1 MDTDQGGGQ
10 LDRVTA
16 DGPQGR
22 GYRDDE
28 SRRQQGQGDSDGE
41 CHSEPEDA
49 TAEGHLYRHDLSN
62 CETIDGR
69 GTAGRQQGQGD
80 SDGECHSEPE
90 DATAEGHLYRHYL
103 SNWEPIDGSGTAGRQ
118 QGQGDSDDQSL
129 LVPAINDGET
139 ADRPWRHWVEGDQA
153 WLDDPQFGFAATHLV
168 VVADSDHAGSGVP
181 IRWNGS
187 PSMAPFHVD
196 QQYLQHLDDIP
207 PRSTANSPN
216 RIARVRTGGV
226 STMENRTFSL

>member
-49 TAEGHLYRHDLSN
+49 TAEGHLYRH
-62 CETIDGR
+62 
-69 GTAGRQQGQGD
+69 
-80 SDGECHSEPE
+80 
-90 DATAEGHLYRHYL
+90 YL

-118 QGQGDSDDQSL
+118 QGQGDSDYQSL

-168 VVADSDHAGSGVP
+168 VVVDSDHAGLGVP

-187 PSMAPFHVD
+187 PSMPPVYVD
-196 QQYLQHLDDIP
+196 QQYLQHLDDIL
-207 PRSTANSPN
+207 PRSTTNSPN